1 MLSNSC
7 RYAIRAVI
15 YLASQPGPA
24 GKTGIKKISSDLDLP
39 TPFLAKI
46 LQQLAKQKILSS
58 SKGPHGGFS
67 ILKDPRKINLIDI
80 VNAIDGQDVF
90 SNCIMHNGSCQGENS
105 DQRKCPLHD
114 DYKVV
119 RDRFEKICRER
130 KVNDLCD
137 PVNIGMAYLQPNVG
151 NKQTALQLVIYSNV
165 D

>member
-15 YLASQPGPA
+15 YLASQPRLA

-67 ILKDPRKINLIDI
+67 LLKDPHKVKLIDI
-80 VNAIDGQDVF
+80 VNTIDGEDVF
-90 SNCIMHNGSCQGENS
+90 TNCVMHNGSCQGGNAG
-105 DQRKCPLHD
+105 QKKCPLHD
-114 DYKVV
+114 DY
-119 RDRFEKICRER
+119 EKPRRELI
-130 KVNDLCD
+130 KLFSNKTLHDLILD
-137 PVNIGMAYLQPNVG
+137 PEKSGQIM
-151 NKQTALQLVIYSNV
+151 I
-165 D
+165 